1 MLVKHFAPNNK
12 ITMSNKSTKDS
23 KQFQNM
29 SFREI
34 RKLIDKQKEELKKD
48 YKEFRE
54 RRKLIKQYKKLT
66 QAREKVRQG
75 IDIKKELKK
84 PPPKKVKSFQE
95 YFEECKRNKKIP
107 EDTPPYLR
115 KALERAILEYNKKT
129 KLPSL
134 LDYDE
139 EKHSLLE
146 NEKEP
151 EKEIVIKKEKSA
163 FVDFANKYT
172 IEGIPGVTP
181 LEYFEKINKTL
192 KDFFTNH
199 RNIKLRLILICKM
212 KKITFEQKKNR

>member
-1 MLVKHFAPNNK
+1 M
-12 ITMSNKSTKDS
+12 
-23 KQFQNM
+23 
-29 SFREI
+29 
-34 RKLIDKQKEELKKD
+34 
-48 YKEFRE
+48 
-54 RRKLIKQYKKLT
+54 IKQYKKLS
-66 QAREKVRQG
+66 QLGEKIRKG
-75 IDIKKELKK
+75 IDVKKDLKK
-84 PPPKKVKSFQE
+84 PKHKKVKTFKE
-95 YFEECKRNKKIP
+95 YFEECIRNKKIP

-146 NEKEP
+146 YKKEP

-163 FVDFANKYT
+163 FEDFANKYT

-192 KDFFTNH
+192 KDFFTHH
-199 RNIKLRLILICKM
+199 RNIKLKLILICKM
-212 KKITFEQKKNR
+212 KKINFEQKK